1 MNCRVVWQS
10 VWLLT
15 GSKGSALHV
24 GQRTLP
30 WHQERRAEP
39 QCASPARAAQS
50 VGRYGEQYGHRRA
63 HNCPSVIG
71 GPGTLT
77 SGDREWWL
85 KSRSPARA
93 TAATLFCLLR
103 NRKARTKY
111 LDKTLL
117 DKNTSHKKASSKR
130 AQNSTLKP
138 RGRVRW
144 TWSS

>member
-71 GPGTLT
+71 MCGAGDANERRPLMVAEIEVAGTSD
-77 SGDREWWL
+77 SGHAVLPSAEPESEDKISGQNTTGQKHCAQ
-85 KSRSPARA
+85 KSELE
-93 TAATLFCLLR
+93 T
-103 NRKARTKY
+103 RTK
-111 LDKTLL
+111 
-117 DKNTSHKKASSKR
+117 
-130 AQNSTLKP
+130 
-138 RGRVRW
+138 
-144 TWSS
+144 